1 MSEPIDSAP
10 AGIQEVLDEL
20 TPSELLAYSLAVAD
34 QELIGSLKQARIDRG
49 FTEESFGAILGIST
63 DSVRA
68 FEGLQTDPSLA
79 TIRRYAHALG
89 VLISHEVEPIPGFEA
104 QPKAQ

>member
-1 MSEPIDSAP
+1 MSEPIDTDP
-10 AGIQEVLDEL
+10 AVIQEVLDEL

-49 FTEESFGAILGIST
+49 LTEEDFGAILGISA

-79 TIRRYAHALG
+79 TIRRYAHALR
-89 VLISHEVEPIPGFEA
+89 VLISHGVELVPGFET
-104 QPKAQ
+104 QSES